1 MAKLPN
7 DEVVARIEAALYSA
21 GRPITIEEIINASGT
36 DSKERVKRLLVEL
49 INKTKVTFKALE
61 IAKLED
67 NSYVFQLKPSY
78 APIVKKFSNRPQI
91 SNSVL
96 KTLSY
101 IAYEQPV
108 TTKRLLEIR
117 GSKVYYHLRE
127 LQEQEF
133 VQFKSSGRI
142 KVYSTTGKFNNYFG
156 VSDLKMLKK
165 SLLLQPKDIEKKN
178 T

>member
-1 MAKLPN
+1 MARLPN
-7 DEVVARIEAALYSA
+7 DEIVARIEAALYSA
-21 GRPITIEEIINASGT
+21 GRPISVEEIVSASGT
-36 DSKERVKRLLVEL
+36 DSKEKVKRLLTEL
-49 INKTKVTFKALE
+49 INKTRVTFKALE

-78 APIVKKFSNRPQI
+78 APIVKKFSNKPQI

-127 LQEQEF
+127 LQDLEF
-133 VQFKSSGRI
+133 INFRSSGKI
-142 KVYSTTGKFNNYFG
+142 KVYSTTTKFNNYFG
-156 VSDLKMLKK
+156 ISDLKMLKR
-165 SLLLQPKDIEKKN
+165 SLLMQPKNLEKKN

>member
-7 DEVVARIEAALYSA
+7 EEVVARIEAALYSA
-21 GRPITIEEIINASGT
+21 GRPITMEEIVNASGT
-36 DSKERVKRLLVEL
+36 DSKERVKRLLTEL
-49 INKTKVTFKALE
+49 INKTRVTFKALE

-78 APIVKKFSNRPQI
+78 APIVKRFSNRPQI

-117 GSKVYYHLRE
+117 GSKVYYHLKE
-127 LQEQEF
+127 LQDQEF
-133 VQFKSSGRI
+133 IQFKSSGRI
-142 KVYSTTGKFNNYFG
+142 KVYSTTAKFNNYFG
-156 VSDLKMLKK
+156 ISDMKMLKK
-165 SLLLQPKDIEKKN
+165 SLLLQPKNIEKKN